1 MANKRLFGTNAALL
15 APPADALNEAGGRAY
30 ALPPRHA
37 LAQYAATGC
46 LNATFY
52 ASAEQ
57 QLATLLALCEQV
69 TPEFIAKTAVY
80 CRERGLMKDVPALLC
95 AVLAVRDV
103 RLLAQVFPR
112 VIDDARML
120 RNFVQIVRSGQVGRR
135 SLGTAPKRL
144 VREWLAARTE
154 EQLFRAA
161 VGQNPS
167 LADIVKMVHPRPA
180 TPAREA
186 LYAYLI
192 GKAGAEAMVLLPETV
207 QQFEAF
213 KAARANGDDAGE
225 PPDVPFQML
234 TALNLSTADWT
245 AIARRATWQ
254 QTGLNL
260 NTFARHGVFAVEGM
274 AGLVAAKL
282 SDEQAI
288 VRARV
293 FPYQLLAA
301 YQAAGPE
308 IPVIVRQALHTAME
322 VATRNV
328 PALPGKIYVL
338 LDVSGSM
345 HSPVTGWRKGAT
357 TKLRCID
364 VAALIA
370 AAILRTNPQAEVIA
384 FHDRAIE
391 VALHAELPVMA
402 NAERLAA
409 LPSGGTNCSAPLALL
424 NGRKAEAG
432 LVIFVSDMESWMD
445 RWGRGYGAVAGN
457 AGTGTMHEWQVLKAR
472 NPRARLVC
480 IDLQAYGTTQ
490 AQEREDVLNVGGF
503 SDQAFELLGLF
514 ARGELTPEHWV
525 GAIDAV
531 RL

>member
-15 APPADALNEAGGRAY
+15 APPADAVNEAGGRAY
-30 ALPPRHA
+30 ALSPRHA

-95 AVLAVRDV
+95 AVLAVRDA
-103 RLLAQVFPR
+103 RLLARVFPR

-120 RNFVQIVRSGQVGRR
+120 RSFVQIVRSGQVGRR

-144 VREWLAARTE
+144 VREWLAARTD

-161 VGQNPS
+161 VGQDPS
-167 LADIVKMVHPRPA
+167 LADLVKMVHPRPA

-192 GKAGAEAMVLLPETV
+192 GKAGAEAMALLPETV
-207 QQFEAF
+207 QRFEAF
-213 KAARANGDDAGE
+213 KAARANGAAANTDGTVE

-234 TALNLSTADWT
+234 TALNLGTADWT

-254 QTGLNL
+254 QTRINL
-260 NTFARHGVFAVEGM
+260 NTFARHGVFEVEGM
-274 AGLVAAKL
+274 AELVAAKL
-282 SDEQAI
+282 CDEQAI
-288 VRARV
+288 ARARV

-308 IPVIVRQALHTAME
+308 IPVVVRQALHTAME

-328 PALPGKIYVL
+328 PALPGKVYIL

-345 HSPVTGWRKGAT
+345 SAPVSGWRKGAT

-364 VAALIA
+364 VAALVA
-370 AAILRTNPQAEVIA
+370 AAILRTNPHAEVIA
-384 FHDRAIE
+384 FNGSAIE

-409 LPSGGTNCSAPLALL
+409 LLGGGTNCLAPLALL
-424 NGRKAEAG
+424 NRRKAEAD

-445 RWGRGYGAVAGN
+445 RWGRGYAGA
-457 AGTGTMHEWQVLKAR
+457 TGTMHEWQALKAR
-472 NPRARLVC
+472 NPRARLAC

-490 AQEREDVLNVGGF
+490 AQEREEVLNVGGF
-503 SDQAFELLGLF
+503 SDQVFELLGLF
-514 ARGELTPEHWV
+514 ARGELTAEHWV

-531 RL
+531 EI